1 MRWDSGGGLQHDFRG
16 TPQRCIGT
24 RPDGRVPVLAIDGK
38 NELRS
43 LPFPAALLFVTTTPP
58 RHYAARMPLI
68 DTTPIPGGGELRLFR
83 NGEHYVIKLADG
95 GDLMSTRQH
104 GSEEALAQLACER
117 IARRSCA
124 RVLVGGLGLGYTLAA
139 ALRHLQADAEV
150 TVAELVPGVVTW
162 NRELLG
168 NFAGNPLGDPR
179 TRVHVGDVAE
189 LILGGHQRW
198 DAILL
203 DVDNGPDGLSQAAN
217 SRLYSVAGSRA
228 AHAALR
234 AGGGSDTSPPGV
246 LAVWSAHPDLRY
258 TQRLQRSGLTVDEVQ
273 VRALG
278 RRGMRHHIWLATRT
292 GR

>member
-1 MRWDSGGGLQHDFRG
+1 M
-16 TPQRCIGT
+16 
-24 RPDGRVPVLAIDGK
+24 DGK
-38 NELRS
+38 NATLAPS
-43 LPFPAALLFVTTTPP
+43 SGGIPFLTTTPP

-68 DTTPIPGGGELRLFR
+68 DTAPIPGGGELRLFR
-83 NGEHYVIKLADG
+83 DGEHYVIKLADG

-104 GSEEALAQLACER
+104 GSEEALAQLACAR
-117 IARRSCA
+117 IARRPGA

-168 NFAGNPLGDPR
+168 GFAGNPLGDVR
-179 TRVHVGDVAE
+179 TRVHVGDVAG
-189 LILGGHQRW
+189 LIRGAREQW

-203 DVDNGPDGLSQAAN
+203 DVDNGPDGLSQAVN
-217 SRLYSVAGSRA
+217 SRLYSVTGLRA

-246 LAVWSAHPDLRY
+246 LAVWSAHPDPRF
-258 TQRLQRSGLTVDEVQ
+258 TQRLRDSSFTVGEVP

-278 RRGMRHHIWLATRT
+278 KRGMRHHIWLATRT